1 MAAKESKEEHRRLR
15 RAERLLEN
23 LSMPS
28 RPDVLLDAV
37 RTQAGFAPDPLAVTA
52 VILKDMALSAA
63 VLHAANTQLNGWK
76 RKLISIEGAVALLGL
91 ERVRAIVAEQF
102 LSATLVSQEG
112 PLQMVRLRGVEA
124 GRVAA
129 RLARELPKAA
139 PHCLNGYLPPVAPDE
154 AYAAGLLHD
163 CGLVAM
169 MRGFPDYVGFCQEMH
184 ARGGGRR
191 GGGGERAFRD
201 QPLSGGF
208 FDGAEMASAGTFLS
222 DHSHP
227 SSDGRLQPSR
237 TEGAGTRLY
246 GSAGHTAPFR
256 LGLRWGV
263 GGGVAGRGRAHH
275 LFFWFG
281 SRATGTI
288 ARPLRWGVRRRG
300 WLFSEKY
307 VSIWEMKRAGRI
319 HRGTFLGG

>member
-184 ARGGGRR
+184 ARGGGDVVAEENERFGTNHCLAGFLMVQR
-191 GGGGERAFRD
+191 WRLPEPFCRIIRTHHRTDDFNRPGQKVRELGYTVLRAILHLSASVCGGVSVGEWQAVEERITSFFGLEAGQLERLRAPSGGE
-201 QPLSGGF
+201 
-208 FDGAEMASAGTFLS
+208 
-222 DHSHP
+222 
-227 SSDGRLQPSR
+227 
-237 TEGAGTRLY
+237 
-246 GSAGHTAPFR
+246 
-256 LGLRWGV
+256 
-263 GGGVAGRGRAHH
+263 
-275 LFFWFG
+275 
-281 SRATGTI
+281 
-288 ARPLRWGVRRRG
+288 
-300 WLFSEKY
+300 
-307 VSIWEMKRAGRI
+307 
-319 HRGTFLGG
+319 